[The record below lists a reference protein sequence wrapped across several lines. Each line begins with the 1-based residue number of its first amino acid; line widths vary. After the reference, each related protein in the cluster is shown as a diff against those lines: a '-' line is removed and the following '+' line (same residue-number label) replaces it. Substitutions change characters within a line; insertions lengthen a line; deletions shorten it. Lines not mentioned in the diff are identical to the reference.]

1 MYILDEPTIGLHYED
16 IDKLMG
22 VIYKL
27 RESGSTVVIIEHNLE
42 IINASDYI
50 IDLGPDGG
58 SAGGFLTFQ
67 GLKKDF
73 VLSKNSQ
80 TSKFLNTHINE
91 LTAKYEK
98 IYNENM
104 SELGVLGPDIQP
116 RATDH
121 IKEMIELIDKL
132 VNQNNAYVADNH
144 VLFDVSSYEI
154 TFLCL
159 Q

>member
-1 MYILDEPTIGLHYED
+1 MTFSEASNFFSGFPILQNKIDLINSVGLGYLKLGQDATTLSGGEAQRIKLSKELIKKNTGKTLYILDEPTIGLHYED

-91 LTAKYEK
+91 LK
-98 IYNENM
+98 
-104 SELGVLGPDIQP
+104 G
-116 RATDH
+116 
-121 IKEMIELIDKL
+121 
-132 VNQNNAYVADNH
+132 
-144 VLFDVSSYEI
+144 
-154 TFLCL
+154 
-159 Q
+159 

>member
-1 MYILDEPTIGLHYED
+1 MSNDTFLWQEKLKLNKVIWVITKQNPLKHKPYLSIDIRIKLSKELIKKNTGKTLYILDEPTIGLHYED

-91 LTAKYEK
+91 LK
-98 IYNENM
+98 
-104 SELGVLGPDIQP
+104 G
-116 RATDH
+116 
-121 IKEMIELIDKL
+121 
-132 VNQNNAYVADNH
+132 
-144 VLFDVSSYEI
+144 
-154 TFLCL
+154 
-159 Q
+159 